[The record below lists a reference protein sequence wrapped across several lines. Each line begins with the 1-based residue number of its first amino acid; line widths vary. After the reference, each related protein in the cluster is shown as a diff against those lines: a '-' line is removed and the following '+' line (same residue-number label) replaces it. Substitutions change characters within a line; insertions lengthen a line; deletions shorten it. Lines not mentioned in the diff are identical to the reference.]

1 MTKWKTKIE
10 LPDDS
15 YLPENIDLKDTYFS
29 TYRDAQIHLSEQMD
43 ILINW
48 MKNDKSCT
56 KPLDYALKYEC
67 EPDGGSITY
76 LILYDKLI
84 DPVQC
89 KFKVIKEEQ

>member
-29 TYRDAQIHLSEQMD
+29 TYNEAQNHVMDQKD

-48 MKNDKSCT
+48 MRNDESCN
-56 KPLDYALKYEC
+56 KPLVIQSEEYDCY
-67 EPDGGSITY
+67 PDGGSCYTV
-76 LILYDKLI
+76 ILNEECK
-84 DPVQC
+84 C
-89 KFKVIKEEQ
+89 KFKVIKEEDTK